1 MQQTEFKYP
10 VFEANQV
17 LTNAHLNEVFNYLE
31 EQGRLTRANLI
42 GIGIVCGLEI
52 SLNAAGV
59 RLTRGCGVTSEGYL
73 IIEPEDVTLTAY
85 RDYTIPTEVD
95 YPPFKT
101 GSTQYPLWELFPAGT
116 PSTTPLNAAFLA
128 DKAVLLFL
136 ELKKDGLRNCSPND
150 CNDKGAE
157 MTVTVRRLLI
167 ARSDLDSIIAAANG
181 LNTNLTTADLE
192 AVLTA
197 RLNLPDLRLPRYDVP
212 NTGPVTSNQVW
223 RAFFDV
229 FQRENLAAKTGQ
241 AFTAAYQAFHP
252 ILQDIYP
259 SDPFAGFAAAY
270 GFLDVTPQNDAQV
283 RFLQYYYDLF
293 DDLLK
298 AYDEF
303 RAQGMELL
311 CACCPSEGLFPRH
324 LMLGALALPASVNP
338 AIYRHHFITSA
349 AVGNCEQRT
358 AAVVQLFRRL
368 VEMTLR
374 FSNNPPLPAQET
386 GAKHDSQIKITPSKL
401 GDVPVSEKAIPY
413 YYLQNGD
420 PALYQ
425 LWNPAKT
432 RIRRA
437 NQNLSYR
444 ADEYAPAAP
453 GFVTQPLRY
462 DLEPNNFL
470 RVEGHLGKQYR
481 SVLQTLLLHKR
492 NYRLS
497 IDIIALRTGVYD
509 ENAPLDL
516 TREGCRFQDLEALFD
531 TLREQI
537 VHALAEGARQ
547 LYANVMQGENLNY
560 PQGTAQLPLLQLHA
574 PGLVYGRNTV
584 GAWYERHLTVMQGKN
599 YIDIDQN
606 AFDNTSLPWA
616 YCALFV
622 GTTAPPAAFYPHI
635 IAIYYFVKL
644 SEILPDSLDDLRF
657 DDFQNRYEDLVAL
670 VRHLRQNTASA
681 FPAQLSGYIPGE
693 DLVDQFDHILYGVK
707 IAPLRALKE
716 EYRNRLQQLRK
727 KQCLS
732 HFLEQHPG
740 IQHKAGAPLGGTFII
755 VYHEPPTGRSSDTT
769 TTINQIRYE
778 TIRGGNAASG
788 GIRGTVRD
796 ENGEP
801 LIGTT
806 LIIQNTTRGAVTDLD
821 GNFII
826 DNLSPGTYTL
836 VVSYTGYSER
846 TFPSIQVRGGQRAVL
861 NVPMRPLG
869 DVLPEVIIVS
879 PTPINTTDRAIAAAV
894 SQLPA
899 GTVIAD
905 FFLPYLCCSDCAPVQ
920 FVLAPEQA
928 LELET
933 CEYRWASRDSFLRDL
948 QRDYTFTIRQY
959 TINGSSVITTPRTIT
974 IPVATIR
981 TGGLQAV
988 AAALNALGGLVFG
1001 VGTIY
1006 SYLTIQRYSNHTF
1019 QLVIQEAGETDVF
1032 AYTQDGVTLNG
1043 SAYNYGLKRNCTN
1056 RPDTEEPQPCTLP
1069 CGGVVR
1075 TCRYRLP
1082 ITRAKVV
1089 TVESLVVIISENQG
1103 VEIPQA
1109 AGVNPMIVI
1118 NPDTGNVDFA
1128 ALFSHVAQLYPQTVL
1143 ASHALSF
1150 AHNGDT
1156 PGMVAI
1162 SRYECHD
1169 FRLQIVI
1176 DRESFTALEFN
1187 NRGLF
1192 RAIPDAGLEL
1202 ISPTIDCQDE
1212 NRCP

>member
-516 TREGCRFQDLEALFD
+516 TREGCRFQDLEAMYDVYKSELLCTFCKALKYFYRLSYSSNIAIGSTVPSAATVPLLNICSPGLMVQPRTIGAIFEVLWPQYAVNSYYSPTQGPNSVVNILQGMNPDPTYNIFFYITYYLAKFTEVVTEDIRNLDLGGFEGRISDIATVAELIERNKEAYLQSQQHTGAEANLPLWEEIDDVLD
-531 TLREQI
+531 TLSKAC
-537 VHALAEGARQ
+537 HLDAFK
-547 LYANVMQGENLNY
+547 
-560 PQGTAQLPLLQLHA
+560 TLHA
-574 PGLVYGRNTV
+574 EYTRRVR
-584 GAWYERHLTVMQGKN
+584 E
-599 YIDIDQN
+599 
-606 AFDNTSLPWA
+606 
-616 YCALFV
+616 
-622 GTTAPPAAFYPHI
+622 
-635 IAIYYFVKL
+635 L
-644 SEILPDSLDDLRF
+644 S
-657 DDFQNRYEDLVAL
+657 
-670 VRHLRQNTASA
+670 
-681 FPAQLSGYIPGE
+681 
-693 DLVDQFDHILYGVK
+693 
-707 IAPLRALKE
+707 
-716 EYRNRLQQLRK
+716 RK
-727 KQCLS
+727 QYLS

-755 VYHEPPTGRSSDTT
+755 VYHEPPTPPATPNTPSGQLFESLNFTQRVAVEESLRR
-769 TTINQIRYE
+769 IMANP
-778 TIRGGNAASG
+778 AAVFTEREIANLSQVLTG
-788 GIRGTVRD
+788 LPQV
-796 ENGEP
+796 
-801 LIGTT
+801 
-806 LIIQNTTRGAVTDLD
+806 VTD
-821 GNFII
+821 
-826 DNLSPGTYTL
+826 
-836 VVSYTGYSER
+836 VSS
-846 TFPSIQVRGGQRAVL
+846 
-861 NVPMRPLG
+861 RPPAELLA
-869 DVLPEVIIVS
+869 DS
-879 PTPINTTDRAIAAAV
+879 AIAAAV